1 MNVDRIQK
9 VNDLAIDLMKQGL
22 AADREDAV
30 EQARQMLL
38 SRDTNDYVEMRQT
51 MKDVESYKNAEAPKV
66 STEGELSSEKIQDI
80 LAKNTN
86 FLVKKIGEFQQKVDE
101 LEKEL
106 LSMKTRLTY
115 QRLPTASE
123 HLSNSSQQSNSP
135 SSSPA
140 PVVDRDGIRRG
151 QDSDKSENK
160 ASSHPRSGGY
170 KGEDVSIEKF
180 FYMGAKK

>member
-22 AADREDAV
+22 ATDREDAV
-30 EQARQMLL
+30 EQARKMLL
-38 SRDTNDYVEMRQT
+38 GRDTDDYVEMRKT
-51 MKDVESYKNAEAPKV
+51 MKDVENYKEKESPRQ
-66 STEGELSSEKIQDI
+66 SMDSSDISSEKIQDI

-86 FLVKKIGEFQQKVDE
+86 FLVKKIGEFQAKVDE

-106 LSMKTRLTY
+106 LAVKTRLTY

-123 HLSNSSQQSNSP
+123 HLSGSQQNNNT
-135 SSSPA
+135 PA
-140 PVVDRDGIRRG
+140 PIQVDKDGIRRG
-151 QDSDKSENK
+151 QDSDKTQ
-160 ASSHPRSGGY
+160 SSAHPRSGGY

-180 FYMGAKK
+180 FYMGKK

>member
-22 AADREDAV
+22 ATDREDAV
-30 EQARQMLL
+30 EQARKMLMG
-38 SRDTNDYVEMRQT
+38 RDTDDYVEMRKT
-51 MKDVESYKNAEAPKV
+51 MKDVENYKEKESPRQSMDNSEI
-66 STEGELSSEKIQDI
+66 SSEKIQDI

-86 FLVKKIGEFQQKVDE
+86 FLVKKIGEFQAKVDE

-106 LSMKTRLTY
+106 LAVKTRLTY

-123 HLSNSSQQSNSP
+123 HLSGSNSQQQSSQQNSQQ
-135 SSSPA
+135 SSSSSTP
-140 PVVDRDGIRRG
+140 PMVDRDGIRRG
-151 QDSDKSENK
+151 QDSDKS
-160 ASSHPRSGGY
+160 SSHPRSGGY

-180 FYMGAKK
+180 F